1 MEHYDDFS
9 VIVAFLG
16 VLPVVPPISAATA
29 IAVDNTAQIQADVKR
44 EAQTLYLSALASDTA
59 QSADT
64 ANQII
69 GQYGIT
75 NDQQQLF
82 VRNTLRPPLA
92 WGEKPEHSKVFQ
104 SSISGDSG

>member
-9 VIVAFLG
+9 VIVAFVG

-44 EAQTLYLSALASDTA
+44 EAQTLYLSALASIQRRA
-59 QSADT
+59 QIQPIRSSDNTGLPTINSNYLSA
-64 ANQII
+64 IH
-69 GQYGIT
+69 
-75 NDQQQLF
+75 
-82 VRNTLRPPLA
+82 LRPPLA